1 MNLRI
6 FIKPL
11 LALLPVLIG
20 GIDAS
25 ARQADST
32 KYTHR
37 VGVNVRPSHI
47 MPTHRFF
54 RGENELGKRLSASGS
69 AHLQY
74 SFSFPQSSRFG
85 KTYPTAYQG
94 IGLAWNTFFDQ
105 KEIGSPAAV
114 YVFQGARLASIAPR
128 LSLDYEW
135 NFGVSFGWHP
145 YDPDGEI
152 LGYENSKNL
161 VSDQGST
168 PTSISACCFR
178 GNLLTTGH
186 FPPEPT

>member
-54 RGENELGKRLSASGS
+54 RGENELGRRLSASGS
-69 AHLQY
+69 AT
-74 SFSFPQSSRFG
+74 FSIPSHFRKSAVSEKRIRLP
-85 KTYPTAYQG
+85 
-94 IGLAWNTFFDQ
+94 I
-105 KEIGSPAAV
+105 KE
-114 YVFQGARLASIAPR
+114 
-128 LSLDYEW
+128 
-135 NFGVSFGWHP
+135 
-145 YDPDGEI
+145 
-152 LGYENSKNL
+152 
-161 VSDQGST
+161 
-168 PTSISACCFR
+168 
-178 GNLLTTGH
+178 
-186 FPPEPT
+186 

>member
-54 RGENELGKRLSASGS
+54 RGENELGRRLSASGS

-74 SFSFPQSSRFG
+74 SFSFPQISRFG

-94 IGLAWNTFFDQ
+94 IGLA
-105 KEIGSPAAV
+105 
-114 YVFQGARLASIAPR
+114 
-128 LSLDYEW
+128 
-135 NFGVSFGWHP
+135 
-145 YDPDGEI
+145 
-152 LGYENSKNL
+152 
-161 VSDQGST
+161 
-168 PTSISACCFR
+168 
-178 GNLLTTGH
+178 
-186 FPPEPT
+186 

>member
-105 KEIGSPAAV
+105 K
-114 YVFQGARLASIAPR
+114 
-128 LSLDYEW
+128 
-135 NFGVSFGWHP
+135 
-145 YDPDGEI
+145 
-152 LGYENSKNL
+152 
-161 VSDQGST
+161 
-168 PTSISACCFR
+168 
-178 GNLLTTGH
+178 
-186 FPPEPT
+186 